1 MWLGSGESC
10 KIRSGRLTTLSSY
23 LTGKVKC
30 KEIIDLASMTK
41 VRYLAG
47 MDVSEMA
54 RLGGTARAAE
64 LSAKRRREIAV
75 KASKA
80 AVAAR
85 KRAKKAK
92 AAK

>member
-1 MWLGSGESC
+1 
-10 KIRSGRLTTLSSY
+10 
-23 LTGKVKC
+23 
-30 KEIIDLASMTK
+30 MTK
-41 VRYLAG
+41 VGYLAG
-47 MDVSEMA
+47 MEVSEMA
-54 RLGGTARAAE
+54 RLGGTARAAA

-80 AVAAR
+80 ATAAR